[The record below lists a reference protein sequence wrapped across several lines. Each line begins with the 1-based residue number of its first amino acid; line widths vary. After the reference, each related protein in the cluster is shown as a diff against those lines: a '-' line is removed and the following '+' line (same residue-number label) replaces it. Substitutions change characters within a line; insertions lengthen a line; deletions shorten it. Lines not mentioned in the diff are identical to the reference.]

1 MQALTHHET
10 RWDGLPFSVTG
21 RSQTHLPEMPPV
33 GTLWPSARRI
43 LAAMQDVELL
53 QAWRR
58 GDRAAGEE
66 LFERHYPMVERFF
79 RNKAT
84 EPEELIQRTFLTCIE
99 ASARFRGDS
108 TFRAFL
114 LGVATNVL
122 RNHYRRFLRHKGIET
137 LDTASMKDLGQ
148 TPSRIIAKK
157 EQERLLLEG
166 LRRLP
171 VELQLVLELRYWED
185 LKHEEL
191 AQILG
196 LPRSTVNTRLRR
208 ARELLEQ
215 HVSELAAS
223 TEMLRSTITR
233 LDDWVEL
240 QRQQRPA
247 ARGERKG

>member
-1 MQALTHHET
+1 MAI
-10 RWDGLPFSVTG
+10 RAG
-21 RSQTHLPEMPPV
+21 R
-33 GTLWPSARRI
+33 R

-84 EPEELIQRTFLTCIE
+84 EPEELIQRTFLGCID
-99 ASARFRGDS
+99 ASVRFRGES

-114 LGVATNVL
+114 LGVATNAL
-122 RNHYRRFLRHKGIET
+122 RDHYRRFLRHEGIET
-137 LDTASMKDLGQ
+137 LDAASMKDLGQ
-148 TPSRIIAKK
+148 TPSRVIAKK

-171 VELQLVLELRYWED
+171 VGLQLVLELRYWED
-185 LKHEEL
+185 LDQEEL

-208 ARELLEQ
+208 ARELLEK
-215 HVSELAAS
+215 HVGELAAS
-223 TEMLRSTITR
+223 TEMLHSTITR

-247 ARGERKG
+247 APGERQG